1 MMVPVIKNAG
11 AKMVK
16 NEHKTNWILDVVLF
30 VGLLVSF
37 WLDLT
42 GVGWHQWLGLGLGV
56 VIGYHFLA
64 HWKWVEAV
72 GGRLFGRSIRRARL
86 YFVID
91 LALLAGFYLIGL
103 TGLIISTWLGLELGN
118 YAAWR
123 DLHVWVSIGTL
134 ALVVL
139 KIGLHQGWIITT
151 ARRYFGQGKAAGR
164 GSALPVRP
172 PASLEHTQLVTV
184 PAKSVAASVNTSR
197 RDFLILMGTVGAA
210 AIVSTF
216 GVLHDPAAASGTN
229 MDEDQLTS
237 LIDEGSQSTTS
248 QSAAASSGACYVR
261 CDRRCS
267 YPGHCKR
274 YQDTN
279 GNGRCDWGECA

>member
-1 MMVPVIKNAG
+1 MQEL
-11 AKMVK
+11 KMIK
-16 NEHKTNWILDVVLF
+16 NEHKTNWISDVILF
-30 VGLLVSF
+30 AGLLLSF

-42 GVGWHQWLGLGLGV
+42 GVGWHQWLGVGLGL

-72 GGRLFGRSIRRARL
+72 GGRLFGGGVRRARL

-123 DLHVWVSIGTL
+123 DLHVWVSIATL

-139 KIGLHQGWIITT
+139 KIGLHQGWIINT
-151 ARRYFGQGKAAGR
+151 ARRYFGGRKAAGR
-164 GSALPVRP
+164 EPALPARP
-172 PASLEHTQLVTV
+172 PASLEHTQLVAV
-184 PAKSVAASVNTSR
+184 PVRRRAAAGVSSR

-210 AIVSTF
+210 AIVSTI
-216 GVLHDPAAASGTN
+216 GVLHDPAAAAGTALD
-229 MDEDQLTS
+229 DEGRLTS
-237 LIDEGSQSTTS
+237 LIEESSQSSTS
-248 QSAAASSGACYVR
+248 QSASSSSEACYVR

-274 YQDTN
+274 YQDSN
-279 GNGRCDWGECA
+279 GNGRCDLGECA